1 MTLLDNEASSTGKS
15 HLSKKLLVKDKLFSK
30 ITFSS
35 AKRGVVELA
44 TNTNQDNIVSVAQS
58 GVIMIKD
65 PDKGGGGLTNGHLGE
80 LPLEVINFRYQH
92 LFSVSS
98 SSISSISSKM
108 VDLSHSS
115 DLELGQ
121 LFSLGGLSFCCQS
134 CRKTLRPTR
143 RENGFDSNRVLRPWR
158 SMLFVGHLHCRKI
171 WAQSWT
177 SYWRSPDRHWYVNDL

>member
-80 LPLEVINFRYQH
+80 LPLEVIDIND
-92 LFSVSS
+92 SMIV
-98 SSISSISSKM
+98 M
-108 VDLSHSS
+108 VIFCIFQFNIKYILKD
-115 DLELGQ
+115 
-121 LFSLGGLSFCCQS
+121 GGF
-134 CRKTLRPTR
+134 
-143 RENGFDSNRVLRPWR
+143 
-158 SMLFVGHLHCRKI
+158 
-171 WAQSWT
+171 
-177 SYWRSPDRHWYVNDL
+177 

>member
-80 LPLEVINFRYQH
+80 LPLEVI
-92 LFSVSS
+92 
-98 SSISSISSKM
+98 K
-108 VDLSHSS
+108 
-115 DLELGQ
+115 
-121 LFSLGGLSFCCQS
+121 
-134 CRKTLRPTR
+134 
-143 RENGFDSNRVLRPWR
+143 
-158 SMLFVGHLHCRKI
+158 
-171 WAQSWT
+171 
-177 SYWRSPDRHWYVNDL
+177 VNDSTIPIDVFCIFQFNIKYILKDGGS